1 MIYSKIFLLLPS
13 PTFVSSTYFLKY
25 VNIFL
30 VSWLFYEFYFYTNN
44 PHLRRNIKIYLL
56 WLTKKRNPL
65 LGKGNEISSRRRIVW
80 IQTKKRKNPSW
91 DGTSGHPQKKG
102 LNAFILNLDSVKREC
117 FTLSSLNDENSCKNS
132 FLSR

>member
-1 MIYSKIFLLLPS
+1 MAHEKKK
-13 PTFVSSTYFLKY
+13 ST
-25 VNIFL
+25 
-30 VSWLFYEFYFYTNN
+30 T
-44 PHLRRNIKIYLL
+44 
-56 WLTKKRNPL
+56 
-65 LGKGNEISSRRRIVW
+65 GKGKRDKQQKADRLNSD
-80 IQTKKRKNPSW
+80 KKRKKISW